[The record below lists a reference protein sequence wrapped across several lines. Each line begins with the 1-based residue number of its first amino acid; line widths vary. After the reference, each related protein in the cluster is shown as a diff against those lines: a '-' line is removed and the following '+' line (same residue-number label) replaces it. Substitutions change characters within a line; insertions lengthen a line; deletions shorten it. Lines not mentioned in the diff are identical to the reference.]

1 MKALCLTLISSN
13 WIIYSSM
20 NQPLKMSG
28 LVGQSIQKPQ
38 LESRSAE
45 DVLTWIEEGEF
56 STSKVKTYSF
66 WHSRIVTL
74 GQQLGGWVRAFCLIV
89 QWIDTFNQKL
99 TYFYYV
105 FFFFISNFIYKYRP
119 TIWMCLILYLR
130 GKSRV
135 EGPLCVL
142 LILCI
147 IFQ

>member
-45 DVLTWIEEGEF
+45 DVLTRIEEGEF

-66 WHSRIVTL
+66 WYSRIFTL
-74 GQQLGGWVRAFCLIV
+74 GQQLGG
-89 QWIDTFNQKL
+89 
-99 TYFYYV
+99 
-105 FFFFISNFIYKYRP
+105 
-119 TIWMCLILYLR
+119 
-130 GKSRV
+130 
-135 EGPLCVL
+135 
-142 LILCI
+142 
-147 IFQ
+147 